1 MSSTPS
7 SPSSAPTALGRF
19 DGKVV
24 LVTGAASGIGAA
36 TVERIA
42 REGGT
47 LLCTDV
53 QAEAVRESA
62 KRAIELGASAE
73 AVVSDVSDPDQVKSS
88 VAACID
94 HFGRIDVLCNI
105 AGILRFDITHE
116 MPLAT
121 WNQILNVN
129 LTGTFLMCQA
139 ALPHLLETRG
149 NIVNT
154 SSTSALK
161 GLPYGAAYG
170 ASKAGV
176 LALTAAIATEY
187 GRKGVRANAVCP
199 GSITTPMTRQPEFPE
214 GANMRLVM
222 RHSPL
227 DEFRGPETVASLIAF
242 LASDDAVHINGEHV
256 RVDGASLS

>member
-1 MSSTPS
+1 MSSP
-7 SPSSAPTALGRF
+7 LIRF
-19 DGKVV
+19 ADKVV

-42 REGGT
+42 SEGGS
-47 LLCTDV
+47 LFCADV
-53 QAEAVRESA
+53 QADAVKESA
-62 KRAIELGASAE
+62 KRAIEMGAEAE
-73 AVVSDVSDPDQVKSS
+73 AVVCDVSDPDAVKGC
-88 VAACID
+88 VASCLD
-94 HFGRIDVLCNI
+94 RFGRIDALCNV
-105 AGILRFDITHE
+105 AGILRFANTHE
-116 MPLAT
+116 MALEDWNRVLA
-121 WNQILNVN
+121 VN

-139 ALPHLLETRG
+139 ALPHLIESRG
-149 NIVNT
+149 AIVNT

-199 GSITTPMTRQPEFPE
+199 GSITTPMTKEPAFPE
-214 GANMRLVM
+214 DVNMRLVM

-242 LASDDAVHINGEHV
+242 LASDDAAHINGEHV

>member
-1 MSSTPS
+1 MSPL
-7 SPSSAPTALGRF
+7 ARF
-19 DGKVV
+19 EDKVV

-36 TVERIA
+36 TVQRLA
-42 REGGT
+42 DEGAT
-47 LLCTDV
+47 LACADV
-53 QAEAVRESA
+53 QAEAVAETA
-62 KRAIELGASAE
+62 KRAQESGAQAE
-73 AVVSDVSDPDQVKSS
+73 ALVCDVSDP
-88 VAACID
+88 AAVD
-94 HFGRIDVLCNI
+94 ATVRATLDRFGRIDVLCNI
-105 AGILRFDITHE
+105 AGILRFANTHE
-116 MPLAT
+116 MPLAD
-121 WNQILNVN
+121 WSRILEVN

-139 ALPHLLETRG
+139 ALPHLVETRG

-199 GSITTPMTRQPEFPE
+199 GSITTPMTKEPAFPE
-214 GANMRLVM
+214 DANMRLVM

-227 DEFRGPETVASLIAF
+227 DDFRGPETVASLIAF
-242 LASDDAVHINGEHV
+242 LASEDAAHVNGEHV